1 MSKIALHME
10 LEDGINCTA
19 HDMIQAIL
27 QEEELGLPRSA
38 GNVFS
43 LWMCSGLVGG

>member
-1 MSKIALHME
+1 ME

-19 HDMIQAIL
+19 QEMTQAIL

-38 GNVFS
+38 ANVFT
-43 LWMCSGLVGG
+43 LWMCSGLVGKFIFIQF